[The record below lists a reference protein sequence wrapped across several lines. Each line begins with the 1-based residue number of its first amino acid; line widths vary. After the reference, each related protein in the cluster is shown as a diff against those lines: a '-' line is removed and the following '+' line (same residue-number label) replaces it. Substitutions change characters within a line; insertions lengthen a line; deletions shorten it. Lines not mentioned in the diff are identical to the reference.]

1 MASRPGGR
9 DQNWRAA
16 GLCALS
22 RLGKSGGPDAACG
35 GARRKWRPQAT
46 KKL

>member
-1 MASRPGGR
+1 MALRPGGR
-9 DQNWRAA
+9 DQNWKAA

-22 RLGKSGGPDAACG
+22 RLGKSGRSGAACG
-35 GARRKWRPQAT
+35 DARRKWRPGAT